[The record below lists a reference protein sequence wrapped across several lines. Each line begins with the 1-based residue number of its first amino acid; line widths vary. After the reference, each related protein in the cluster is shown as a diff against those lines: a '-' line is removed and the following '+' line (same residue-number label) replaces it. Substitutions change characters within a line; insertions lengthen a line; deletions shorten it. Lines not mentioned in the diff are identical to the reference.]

1 MIDACHKFLKQW
13 MMFDSRFWD
22 SYYRQHWILR
32 WGVIIMP
39 QVTQCSLFYGIYEG
53 KWKLRE
59 NWENWLRWIWYKI
72 WKWLKMIRQSLI

>member
-59 NWENWLRWIWYKI
+59 LI
-72 WKWLKMIRQSLI
+72 KMNLIQNMKVIKND